1 MKDGFYLIR
10 ICIMLTTLVSAFLL
24 IQHRYFRLLP
34 EIDGYEL
41 MDYTRPTGIPVI
53 FIMVKGALQDCVKGL
68 KLAQLFLTQPIKSL
82 TKGAMCITRDDYNKR
97 FSASGSDEIG
107 ELSKSF
113 NMMADAIE
121 EKIDKLSVN
130 AQQQ

>member
-68 KLAQLFLTQPIKSL
+68 KL
-82 TKGAMCITRDDYNKR
+82 GAAVSHPTNQKP
-97 FSASGSDEIG
+97 
-107 ELSKSF
+107 
-113 NMMADAIE
+113 N
-121 EKIDKLSVN
+121 
-130 AQQQ
+130 

>member
-1 MKDGFYLIR
+1 
-10 ICIMLTTLVSAFLL
+10 
-24 IQHRYFRLLP
+24 
-34 EIDGYEL
+34 
-41 MDYTRPTGIPVI
+41 
-53 FIMVKGALQDCVKGL
+53 
-68 KLAQLFLTQPIKSL
+68 
-82 TKGAMCITRDDYNKR
+82 MCITRDDYNKR